1 MFFEAESVGL
11 ADKLDVE
18 YEGKEEVRVISRFW
32 FEQLKHDVAT
42 YEQKIEENNCEGR
55 GGREEGSRQLI

>member
-18 YEGKEEVRVISRFW
+18 YEGKEEVRVTSRFW
-32 FEQLKHDVAT
+32 FEQLSGWEFHSLR
-42 YEQKIEENNCEGR
+42 QKSL
-55 GGREEGSRQLI
+55 EGSRYQRKKNY